1 MAGGWEFLRQNE
13 CVSSDH
19 ASFHERPITRPI
31 KRLVLRDSLAVA
43 IPVGT
48 YGAAFGASSIASGFS
63 VFQTCLLSLLLFSG
77 ASQFAVVGVMGAGG
91 SALSA
96 IATGSLLGLRNGLY
110 GLRMAPLLKLRG
122 AKKVIGAQITIDES
136 TGVALN
142 QEARGRQASAYGFW
156 ATGIGVY
163 IFWNLFTLIGAL
175 GAQSIGDPSA
185 WGLDAAVPAAFLG
198 LVWPRLTDKKTKLVA
213 LLAGALALVLI
224 PIAPAGVPI
233 ISTAAIAILLG
244 WIRK

>member
-1 MAGGWEFLRQNE
+1 MAMAREFLRQNG
-13 CVSSDH
+13 CVSLDEG
-19 ASFHERPITRPI
+19 SFN
-31 KRLVLRDSLAVA
+31 KRAVLRDSLAVA

-48 YGAAFGASSIASGFS
+48 YGAAFGAASIAAGFS
-63 VFQTCLLSLLLFSG
+63 VLQTCLLSLLLFSG

-110 GLRMAPLLKLRG
+110 GMRMSPVLKLQG
-122 AKKVIGAQITIDES
+122 LKKIIGAQLTIDES
-136 TGVALN
+136 TGVAIG
-142 QEARGRQASAYGFW
+142 QEVHGVNASRYGFW

-163 IFWNLFTLIGAL
+163 VFWNLFTLLGAL

-198 LVWPRLTDKKTKLVA
+198 LVWPRLVDKKTKLIA
-213 LLAGALALVLI
+213 LSAIALALILI

-233 ISTAAIAILLG
+233 IATVAIAIIVG
-244 WIRK
+244 WKKP

>member
-1 MAGGWEFLRQNE
+1 MAPSRDFLRQND
-13 CVSSDH
+13 CVSLE
-19 ASFHERPITRPI
+19 AGGFN
-31 KRLVLRDSLAVA
+31 KRAVLRDSLAVA

-48 YGAAFGASSIASGFS
+48 YGAAFGAASIAAGFS
-63 VFQTCLLSLLLFSG
+63 VLQTCLLSLLLFSG

-110 GLRMAPLLKLRG
+110 GMRMSSLLKLRG
-122 AKKVIGAQITIDES
+122 LKKIVGAQITIDES
-136 TGVALN
+136 TGVAIG
-142 QEARGRQASAYGFW
+142 QEVRGVQASRYGFW

-163 IFWNLFTLIGAL
+163 VFWNLFTLLGAL

-198 LVWPRLTDKKTKLVA
+198 LVWPRLIDKKTKLVA
-213 LLAGALALVLI
+213 FSAVILALVLI

-233 ISTAAIAILLG
+233 IATVVIAILFG
-244 WIRK
+244 WRKQ